1 VSDLSFVEEIEAKFT
16 LDNPKNY
23 TMSFHKDDEVIGT
36 LDFNTGVM
44 KFEGN
49 ADESAKVFIDF
60 IAEHWADRLQQ
71 EYQKGINASKET
83 KQ

>member
-1 VSDLSFVEEIEAKFT
+1 MSDLSFVEEIEAKVG
-16 LDNPKNY
+16 LEKPKNY
-23 TMSFHKDDEVIGT
+23 AVSFYKDDEIIGT
-36 LDFNTGVM
+36 LDFNTGAM

-49 ADESAKVFIDF
+49 ADESAKVFIDQM
-60 IAEHWADRLQQ
+60 AYHWADRLQQ